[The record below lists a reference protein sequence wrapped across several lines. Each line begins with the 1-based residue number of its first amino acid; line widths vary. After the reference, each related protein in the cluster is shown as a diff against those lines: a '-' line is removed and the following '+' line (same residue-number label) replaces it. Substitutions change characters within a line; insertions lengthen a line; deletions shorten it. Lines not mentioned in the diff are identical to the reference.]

1 MTRSDLNSKHF
12 LENAAIFCLLDSAN
26 RNMKKLSR
34 LYPLMPPIYM
44 PAATNNS
51 ASCLM
56 PHHATSCHITHPN
69 RTCDWL
75 PSSVGRGR
83 PAILRRGN
91 DGDEREFDGV
101 RHRSRSHY
109 RDRKTGDCAPARG
122 EGRPIAFE
130 RDGKPPTVFSRD
142 GGAVDPVPSRR
153 GRRRSCSLAGGRA
166 PIAFPPASDRTD
178 MMHNREEQ

>member
-1 MTRSDLNSKHF
+1 
-12 LENAAIFCLLDSAN
+12 
-26 RNMKKLSR
+26 
-34 LYPLMPPIYM
+34 MP
-44 PAATNNS
+44 
-51 ASCLM
+51 
-56 PHHATSCHITHPN
+56 HATSCHITQPN

-178 MMHNREEQ
+178 MMHNRGEQWGTKSHRRLGARGGRGGQTCTEGSSSWHPPLGPEM